1 MGRGPNYTVVPQDW
15 DNLEYIISDLSRIL
29 SAQLDESGPISSYI
43 LANGTRAFTGN
54 QSMGSKKLTNVLDPT
69 ANQDAATKVYVDSA
83 ITGIGIGNYLP
94 LAGGTMTGQ
103 IVSTLAIGTS
113 PFAVT
118 STTVNTNLNADLWDG
133 YQFSDYLN
141 QAAKTTS
148 SPVFAGLTLDSLS
161 GVLKATSGVVS
172 AATAGTDYQYGLLT
186 TGRLPF
192 ATGTPATLT
201 DTSKLA
207 YSTTT
212 NTLTMNTGQLAITG
226 TSKVDGSRSNAI
238 DVITA
243 TGGIGSG
250 ETGIGYAG
258 GGYSLTGGLGGS
270 GTSTLG
276 GTGGSFLFTGGSGGA
291 SGTGTAGDGGNFAA
305 IGGFIGSPG
314 SGGSAGNVYLGRTAA
329 GVERGSVYIQSLS
342 GLLKGTSGVVSAITD
357 NSANWNTAYTDR
369 LKWDGGATDLVVAT
383 GRTSLGLGVADTP
396 SFTGLISGID
406 AATNTAGTL
415 KLWSAGANNYSTLF
429 TAGTQTADATYTLPT
444 AMPTSVSKFLQSTTG
459 GVLSWES
466 VAAPLS
472 FGTTT
477 QIPYMNVAGTDF
489 LYSANHTFDGTNI
502 TLLGDYN
509 FGGTAARQILHGR
522 ATSGAGQNFTV
533 TAGGSQATPGA
544 GNYAGGDLKIS
555 SGISSGSGNSKISF
569 YVARTGNANAG
580 ENTPTEVMR
589 LSPGLYS
596 SPNAG
601 RARLVI
607 SDDPAFT
614 QDNLNNNAFQ
624 ALANSVTGFKLYS
637 ASDTAATA
645 PLNLLIKSRGTQPS
659 PTGVV
664 TGDRLGSF
672 NFQGLDATAGTI
684 RTAARMRVECMG
696 TIGSNRVPGK
706 IIFSTVTDASTG
718 VDTDAFVIDDAQ
730 NAYVLTGLRVG
741 SLTVAPTV
749 ALDVTGAGLIANDT
763 TTVTTLKA
771 SKNVATVS
779 ADIAVANFIQDSA
792 TGACEVLRLQQDDTS
807 EEFIDFVGTDG
818 GATGA
823 DSGASVIVALSGT
836 KYKLKLYA
844 LS

>member
-1 MGRGPNYTVVPQDW
+1 
-15 DNLEYIISDLSRIL
+15 
-29 SAQLDESGPISSYI
+29 
-43 LANGTRAFTGN
+43 
-54 QSMGSKKLTNVLDPT
+54 MGSKKLTNVLDPT

-270 GTSTLG
+270 GTNTLG

-429 TAGTQTADATYTLPT
+429 TAGTQTADASYTLPT
-444 AMPTSVSKFLQSTTG
+444 ASTDGLLRNTSGAWSWITDNSATWNAAQAGDATLTYLAALASGTGFVKQTT
-459 GVLSWES
+459 
-466 VAAPLS
+466 ADNFANDA
-472 FGTTT
+472 FGADNY
-477 QIPYMNVAGTDF
+477 IPFSNATGFDYH
-489 LYSANHTFDGTNI
+489 ANLTFDGS
-502 TLLGDYN
+502 LLRI
-509 FGGTAARQILHGR
+509 GGTAGVNLSAATGKLTIAGVGNTNNENLTLDLETTANTAIIGTGTGVTNISLGALNLNTTGYAGFGSTAAVNTTGLNLVYSNSTTIYGLNTSIQYTGSGSAWGVNCVNYGR
-522 ATSGAGQNFTV
+522 GPATAAASLNSIGGQFVSFALDRAYNACGAYTMSIIGGLFQGGDYSGKTYTGTSGKFRFIGGNFAV
-533 TAGGSQATPGA
+533 PTALGTW
-544 GNYAGGDLKIS
+544 
-555 SGISSGSGNSKISF
+555 
-569 YVARTGNANAG
+569 TGN
-580 ENTPTEVMR
+580 
-589 LSPGLYS
+589 
-596 SPNAG
+596 PNVETYGILIDA
-601 RARLVI
+601 V
-607 SDDPAFT
+607 P
-614 QDNLNNNAFQ
+614 
-624 ALANSVTGFKLYS
+624 TGFG
-637 ASDTAATA
+637 TAATHWS
-645 PLNLLIKSRGTQPS
+645 LYSTSGNNYFG
-659 PTGVV
+659 GNV
-664 TGDRLGSF
+664 G
-672 NFQGLDATAGTI
+672 
-684 RTAARMRVECMG
+684 
-696 TIGSNRVPGK
+696 IGK
-706 IIFSTVTDASTG
+706 T
-718 VDTDAFVIDDAQ
+718 
-730 NAYVLTGLRVG
+730 
-741 SLTVAPTV
+741 PTV